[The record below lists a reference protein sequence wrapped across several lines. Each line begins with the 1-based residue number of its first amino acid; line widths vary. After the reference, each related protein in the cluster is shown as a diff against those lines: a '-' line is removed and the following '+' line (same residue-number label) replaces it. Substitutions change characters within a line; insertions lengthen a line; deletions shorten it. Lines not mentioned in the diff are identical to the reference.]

1 MRPLLY
7 TIICISIKAIVNGRL
22 KDLIFLFTIPTGT
35 WRNFFEI
42 NKQFRN
48 VPSKR
53 FASPPLEGWT
63 LRNKVLWFFKNVQT
77 TSPVTQHYIPEGQHW
92 MMFMNILTFISE
104 RSYCLCILHTAEA
117 HAQSHIKKHSI
128 WQLTNDQ
135 SDSSH
140 FAVSW
145 TIEESNWYS

>member
-7 TIICISIKAIVNGRL
+7 TIICISIKAIFNGRL
-22 KDLIFLFTIPTGT
+22 KDLMSLFKIH
-35 WRNFFEI
+35 RHMNFFKV
-42 NKQFRN
+42 KQFGN

-53 FASPPLEGWT
+53 FASPPLDCWT
-63 LRNKVLWFFKNVQT
+63 LRNNVLWFIKNIQT
-77 TSPVTQHYIPEGQHW
+77 TSTVTQHYIPEGQHW